1 MKILH
6 IITNLETG
14 GAEKL
19 MVDLLPRLR
28 DRGNEVELLV
38 FDGVRTP
45 FYELLEQ
52 TGVKIHALGTMHNV
66 YHPAYLW
73 RLMRFLK
80 SHYYDIVHTHN
91 TAPQLFAAIG
101 SVLCSVVLCTTE
113 HTTSNRRRDWK
124 WYVPVDRWMYSRYAR
139 VICISD
145 AAEKNLREY
154 LGKDY
159 GDKICTIYNG
169 ADVNRFASAQPTPD
183 LVASKAAGRKA
194 IVMVARFT
202 YQKDQDTLIKALAAL
217 PAADYELW
225 LVGQGERR
233 EALDALADKLGVKD
247 RVRFLGIRM
256 DVPQVLQAADFVVMS
271 SHFEGLS
278 LSNIEGMS
286 VGKPFLASDVDG
298 LHEVTEGAGV
308 LFPHEDAKALAAAIE
323 RLAHDDRLY
332 HEVAARCHD
341 RAIQYDINV
350 MADNY
355 LKQYV
360 ALSNR

>member
-6 IITNLETG
+6 VITNLETG

-38 FDGVRTP
+38 FDGERTP

-52 TGVKIHALGTMHNV
+52 TGVPIHALGTIHNV
-66 YHPAYLW
+66 YHPIYLW
-73 RLMRFLK
+73 RLIRFLK
-80 SHYYDIVHTHN
+80 RHHYDIIHTHN

-101 SVLCSVVLCTTE
+101 SMLCSVVLCTTE
-113 HTTSNRRRDWK
+113 HNTSNRRRDWK

-154 LGKDY
+154 LGQDF
-159 GDKICTIYNG
+159 GSKICTVYNG
-169 ADVNRFASAQPTPD
+169 ADVNRFATARPAPD
-183 LVASKAAGRKA
+183 LMAQKRRKA

-202 YQKDQDTLIKALAAL
+202 YQKDQDTLIRALGLL
-217 PAADYELW
+217 PAEDFELW

-233 EALDALADKLGVKD
+233 EALEALAQELGVKE
-247 RVRFLGIRM
+247 RVRFLGVRM

-298 LHEVTEGAGV
+298 LHEVTQGAGI
-308 LFPHEDAKALAAAIE
+308 LFPHQDAEALAREIKALDADSA
-323 RLAHDDRLY
+323 RYR
-332 HEVAARCHD
+332 EVAERCHA
-341 RAIQYDINV
+341 RAMQFDINV

-355 LKQYV
+355 LKQYQS
-360 ALSNR
+360 LL